1 MMPKE
6 IVFVVGKDPLRE
18 TGGGH
23 SSYVR
28 AHARAAIRIGFDPHL
43 FCAGFDKGV
52 VETDFGV
59 VHRLLSPLRRFPHQL
74 GGGIRVSTAPLHEP
88 MITTGVEQFLRTRRG
103 PSLIHGFGLWASAG
117 VKASHRLEREGRQ
130 AVPIASAY
138 TTLGHEHEGKLKG
151 INRDHGYSHRLFVLT
166 ERQWHK
172 CVISH
177 YERRAYLES
186 HVVLVNYESVRR
198 LLLTNFNEGLNLR
211 RIPYSS
217 EIAFLQANGTARP
230 AAPVELAALEPVD
243 APLIMSVSRHDARKG
258 VDALIRALARLR
270 AVGVK
275 FRACLI
281 GGGEL
286 LEPHRRLAG
295 SLGLGAETIITGFV
309 RDSYSYLRHADI
321 FALPSLQEGSGSVSL
336 LEALQ
341 AGAAVVASNIDG
353 IPEDVTDGDSALL
366 VPPGDAA
373 ALSDAMQRA
382 LTDADLR
389 NHLRR
394 RAREAFVE
402 KFSAEAFTAAL
413 REVYAEL
420 GFEGERG

>member
-1 MMPKE
+1 
-6 IVFVVGKDPLRE
+6 
-18 TGGGH
+18 
-23 SSYVR
+23 
-28 AHARAAIRIGFDPHL
+28 
-43 FCAGFDKGV
+43 
-52 VETDFGV
+52 
-59 VHRLLSPLRRFPHQL
+59 
-74 GGGIRVSTAPLHEP
+74 
-88 MITTGVEQFLRTRRG
+88 
-103 PSLIHGFGLWASAG
+103 
-117 VKASHRLEREGRQ
+117 
-130 AVPIASAY
+130 
-138 TTLGHEHEGKLKG
+138 
-151 INRDHGYSHRLFVLT
+151 
-166 ERQWHK
+166 
-172 CVISH
+172 
-177 YERRAYLES
+177 
-186 HVVLVNYESVRR
+186 
-198 LLLTNFNEGLNLR
+198 
-211 RIPYSS
+211 
-217 EIAFLQANGTARP
+217 
-230 AAPVELAALEPVD
+230 
-243 APLIMSVSRHDARKG
+243 MSVSRHDARKG

-286 LEPHRRLAG
+286 LEPHRRLAR
-295 SLGLGAETIITGFV
+295 SPGLGAETTITGFV

-420 GFEGERG
+420 GFEGQRG